1 MRVAQ
6 GLCQLRNSRVERG
19 RVPPNV
25 RVGHGESKLVP
36 AAPAARSRRP
46 AAAAGGTAGEL
57 KSAAEGGRT
66 VLSVQKQD
74 RIGHQSIAGGHLERE
89 ILRHSAALLG
99 LGQRGSLLIGV
110 EGGDRGGEC
119 ALALLVAVV
128 IPAEDGGKPAG
139 LERLG
144 DEHCVAV
151 ATVDGGRPCGVGD
164 GCVLGVFHGL
174 VEGVDSGVV
183 PGLVSVH

>member
-1 MRVAQ
+1 
-6 GLCQLRNSRVERG
+6 
-19 RVPPNV
+19 
-25 RVGHGESKLVP
+25 KLVP

-74 RIGHQSIAGGHLERE
+74 RIGHQSVAGGHLERE

-144 DEHCVAV
+144 YEHCVAV

-164 GCVLGVFHGL
+164 GCVLGVFTGL
-174 VEGVDSGVV
+174 GEGVDSGVV